1 MRTRLLIGGI
11 AAMVV
16 LGGSALAI
24 AGDGERR
31 TLAPTGQ
38 SGPAN
43 AKPDATTHLS
53 KGLNA
58 KKCQTVQC
66 FNQQIKK
73 LNKAVNNL
81 EHDAFVCEQFVNVS
95 QYSGYVYTPDG
106 GDSLFETT
114 ALDYTEDGGTPTDR
128 VVVYTC

>member
-1 MRTRLLIGGI
+1 VRTRLLMGGI
-11 AAMVV
+11 AAMIV

-24 AGDGERR
+24 AGNGERR
-31 TLAPTGQ
+31 TPAPTAQ

-43 AKPDATTHLS
+43 AKLDAKTQLL
-53 KGLNA
+53 KGLKA

-81 EHDAFVCEQFVNVS
+81 ERDAFVCEKFVNMT

-106 GDSLFETT
+106 GSSFFETT
-114 ALDYTEDGGTPTDR
+114 AIDYTEAGGAPTDR